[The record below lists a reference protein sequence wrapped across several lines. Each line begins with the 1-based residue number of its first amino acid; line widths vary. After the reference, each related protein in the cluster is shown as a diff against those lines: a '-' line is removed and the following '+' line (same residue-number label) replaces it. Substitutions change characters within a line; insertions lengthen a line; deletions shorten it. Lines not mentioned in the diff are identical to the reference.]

1 MELSTGIEVESDF
14 GESSGDEWEL
24 EDISS
29 SSDESTTPIFI
40 RQFSSSGSS
49 DMPSTSSA
57 STSTTRSRRGRP
69 VKRRWSRGRRSS
81 REEYVLP
88 SPPQPEPV
96 VTPRHTQPVH
106 LEPPPSCAK
115 CHYASRHVSE
125 NITLSKIIGRN
136 DFYVILPGYQCFYSF
151 FFIYSSLIVYK
162 HFSMRLFPHC
172 FF

>member
-69 VKRRWSRGRRSS
+69 VKRRWSR
-81 REEYVLP
+81 Y
-88 SPPQPEPV
+88 
-96 VTPRHTQPVH
+96 
-106 LEPPPSCAK
+106 
-115 CHYASRHVSE
+115 
-125 NITLSKIIGRN
+125 IGH
-136 DFYVILPGYQCFYSF
+136 VILPGYQCFYSF